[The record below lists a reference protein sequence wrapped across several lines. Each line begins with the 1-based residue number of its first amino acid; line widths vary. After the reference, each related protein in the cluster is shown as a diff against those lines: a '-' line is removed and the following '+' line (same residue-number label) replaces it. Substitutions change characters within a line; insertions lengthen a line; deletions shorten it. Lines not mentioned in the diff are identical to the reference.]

1 MISGSSFGLGGGG
14 DGKRMAWR
22 NGQDAGGFWFWCDS
36 RAFSFRRRNR
46 IERREIFL
54 YVRSVLL
61 RRLLK
66 MFLAARSPESLRQ
79 LAEIRSVYSCC
90 MSATTGLAFLLRFAE
105 VFLTIRI
112 KPLTEVNRVQYVS
125 LFYGF

>member
-1 MISGSSFGLGGGG
+1 
-14 DGKRMAWR
+14 
-22 NGQDAGGFWFWCDS
+22 
-36 RAFSFRRRNR
+36 
-46 IERREIFL
+46 L